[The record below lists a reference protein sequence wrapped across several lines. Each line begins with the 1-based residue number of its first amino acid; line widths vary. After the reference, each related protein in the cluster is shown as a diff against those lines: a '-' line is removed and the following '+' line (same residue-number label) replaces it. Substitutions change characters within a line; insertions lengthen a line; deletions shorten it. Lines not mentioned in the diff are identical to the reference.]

1 MSTTVKKSRRKTRQ
15 CLFQALYSRIYLQK
29 SFKVNEFLES
39 FYDEEFI
46 SSIDFTYFDEVFS
59 WIQERESELIEIV
72 RRFAPKFDIHSM
84 PVINLIPIFI
94 ATYEIMY
101 LTCDQIPYKV
111 SIDEAL
117 ELAKTYSDDQGRI
130 LVNGILNSLKDRKAE
145 LLDEFS
151 RKLPE
156 NHYFFIH

>member
-59 WIQERESELIEIV
+59 
-72 RRFAPKFDIHSM
+72 
-84 PVINLIPIFI
+84 
-94 ATYEIMY
+94 
-101 LTCDQIPYKV
+101 
-111 SIDEAL
+111 
-117 ELAKTYSDDQGRI
+117 
-130 LVNGILNSLKDRKAE
+130 
-145 LLDEFS
+145 
-151 RKLPE
+151 
-156 NHYFFIH
+156 